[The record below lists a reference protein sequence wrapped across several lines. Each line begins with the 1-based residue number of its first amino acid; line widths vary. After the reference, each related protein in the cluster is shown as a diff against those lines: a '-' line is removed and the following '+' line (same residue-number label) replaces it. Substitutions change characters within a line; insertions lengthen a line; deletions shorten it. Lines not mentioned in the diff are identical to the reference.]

1 MYAVGLFA
9 VPMSHAASEVKAPGS
24 GGVSDPAV
32 EVVHFWVSNS
42 EKKSLDVYRRA
53 WKNQG
58 GRWNDVPT
66 KDKASEVKLVTD
78 RVANGYPPSVMQ
90 WHANEG
96 SKELPAMGVV
106 QDIEEV
112 ATADG
117 WRNFLP
123 ANIVDQISYKGRVYF
138 APVNIHAENWLW
150 YSKKIF
156 DKLKLPAPNTWEGL
170 LASAAKIKAAGHTPI
185 ALGEGAWEISLI
197 FNDIIYSL
205 YGHDAYARLMSGG
218 DPQSAMSPNM
228 LKALGML
235 RRLSAF
241 AEPVRKNKT
250 WADATLSVGQG
261 RAAMQFMG
269 DWAKGELTEAGLT
282 LGKDYQCLLAPGTE
296 SVYFVVVDAFAFP
309 VTNHESDRRAQ
320 LLFVRQLMDTQNQLA
335 FNRIKGSIPVRTDIQ
350 RSHLDS
356 CGKIGLDLMSR
367 KGKQVSAQS
376 MTMPSHMSEG
386 WIGVVAD
393 FFNDPKMSPEAA
405 QRQLAEVLSQK

>member
-1 MYAVGLFA
+1 MNVAEKSLCWVLTSMAALNAFA
-9 VPMSHAASEVKAPGS
+9 SDGVTAPS
-24 GGVSDPAV
+24 V
-32 EVVHFWVSNS
+32 EVVHFWVSAS

-53 WKNQG
+53 WKSQG

-90 WHANEG
+90 WNANEG

-117 WRNFLP
+117 WRHFLP
-123 ANIVDQISYKGRVYF
+123 INIVDQISYKGRIYF

-156 DKLKLPAPNTWEGL
+156 DKLKLPTPNTWEGL
-170 LASAAKIKAAGHTPI
+170 LASAAKIKAAGYTPI
-185 ALGEGAWEISLI
+185 ALGDGPWEISLI

-205 YGHDAYARLMSGG
+205 YGHEDYVRLMSGV
-218 DPQSAMSPNM
+218 DPQAAMSPNM
-228 LKALGML
+228 GKALGML

-241 AEPVRKNKT
+241 VEPIRKSKT

-269 DWAKGELTEAGLT
+269 DWAKGELTEAGLA
-282 LGKDYQCLLAPGTE
+282 LDKDYQCLLAPGTE

-320 LLFVRQLMDTQNQLA
+320 LLFARQLMDTQNQLA

-350 RSHLDS
+350 RHQLDS
-356 CGKIGLDLMSR
+356 CGKIGLELMSR

-393 FFNDPKMSPEAA
+393 FFNNPKVTPEAA
-405 QRQLAEVLSQK
+405 QRQLVEVLSQK